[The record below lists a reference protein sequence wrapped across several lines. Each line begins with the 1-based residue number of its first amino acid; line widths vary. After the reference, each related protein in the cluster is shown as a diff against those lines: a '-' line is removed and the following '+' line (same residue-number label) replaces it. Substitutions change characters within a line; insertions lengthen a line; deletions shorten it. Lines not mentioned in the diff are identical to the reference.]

1 MTLHLVFRPV
11 LCFLCLSAAMRA
23 QFPAVVHTTRR
34 VMLMEFVDGVRINDV
49 AGLRRL
55 GLPAA
60 AVSRL
65 LAECYADQI
74 FRHGF
79 VHCDPHPGNV
89 LVRAAA
95 DGRCVRLKKYRII
108 SYVLF
113 VFS

>member
-1 MTLHLVFRPV
+1 MLFPPLPNP
-11 LCFLCLSAAMRA
+11 

-49 AGLRRL
+49 EGLRRL

-60 AVSRL
+60 DVSRL
-65 LAECYADQI
+65 LAECYSDQI

-89 LVRAAA
+89 LVRTAA
-95 DGRCVRLKKYRII
+95 DGRCDQTRISLMGSFCLGRFWCFSPSVV
-108 SYVLF
+108 SYL
-113 VFS
+113 